1 MNGVTIAEL
10 VAWIASGRW
19 VNEFTAE
26 RGLDIHALFA
36 WIYGDAERK
45 AQYFDLLREAG
56 VTRRVV

>member
-1 MNGVTIAEL
+1 MKIETIPEL
-10 VAWIASGRW
+10 VKWIASGRW

-36 WIYGDAERK
+36 WIYGDSERK

-56 VTRRVV
+56 VTMRVV